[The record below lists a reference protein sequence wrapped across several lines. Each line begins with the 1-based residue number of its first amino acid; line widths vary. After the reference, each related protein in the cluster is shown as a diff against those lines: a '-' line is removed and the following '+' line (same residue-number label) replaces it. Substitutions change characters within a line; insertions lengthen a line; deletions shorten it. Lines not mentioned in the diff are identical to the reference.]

1 MRVVSCGSLAYST
14 NDRDT
19 ERYST
24 LPIRRRFEMEIPY
37 PLRCRAALLA
47 LPSAY
52 PNPKDAESASPKVNK
67 GQLQLTFQQHSLAV
81 NISEAILFL
90 QRPYFLKALHEDPI
104 DPSRSQHG
112 PAFLAV
118 VERCS
123 VSHHDLSRVPKRTGL
138 ANVPCATC

>member
-1 MRVVSCGSLAYST
+1 M
-14 NDRDT
+14 
-19 ERYST
+19 E
-24 LPIRRRFEMEIPY
+24 LPY
-37 PLRCRAALLA
+37 QLRCRAALLA

-112 PAFLAV
+112 LAFLAV

-123 VSHHDLSRVPKRTGL
+123 VCGHDLVRVPRRTGL
-138 ANVPCATC
+138 ADAYLRLVSIGHHCTRQEHQ